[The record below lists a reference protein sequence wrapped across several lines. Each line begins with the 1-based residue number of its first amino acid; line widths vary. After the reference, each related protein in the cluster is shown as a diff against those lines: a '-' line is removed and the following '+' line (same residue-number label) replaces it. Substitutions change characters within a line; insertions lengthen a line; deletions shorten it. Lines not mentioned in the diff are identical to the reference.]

1 MSEVRRAYCLFPPL
15 IVLQETVS
23 GVVQVNA
30 PSWAHKGLVV
40 DAHGGI
46 IALPKG
52 KAVGVIAK
60 LDPEGGAAGGGAAGG
75 SSVLLSETIELEPA
89 GKLPAKPVEIPFEF
103 ECDGVGGRRLIETY
117 HGVYLSVVY
126 RVTAV
131 LKASGAFSSDLTHSA
146 EFLVQVPARTALE
159 PGPKTVDISPATLA
173 NIKKDSV
180 HEIPD
185 FQVLAKLEQTRCS
198 LTRPFTGTLT
208 LAKSEARVRSLELQ
222 LVRVESV
229 ATASGTQREATEI
242 QNLQVGEGDV
252 PRGVALPLYMVLPRM
267 FTCPSF
273 SSKTLSVQFEV
284 NVIVQFEDYYSV
296 TQNVPVVLF
305 RS

>member
-1 MSEVRRAYCLFPPL
+1 M
-15 IVLQETVS
+15 
-23 GVVQVNA
+23 
-30 PSWAHKGLVV
+30 
-40 DAHGGI
+40 
-46 IALPKG
+46 ALPKG

-60 LDPEGGAAGGGAAGG
+60 LDTDGAAGSG
-75 SSVLLSETIELEPA
+75 SSVLLQETIELEPA
-89 GKLPAKPVEIPFEF
+89 GKLPAGPLEIPFEF
-103 ECDGVGGRRLIETY
+103 ECAGVGGRRLVETY

-126 RVTAV
+126 SVRAV
-131 LKASGAFSSDLTHSA
+131 LKGSGAFASDLKHGA
-146 EFLVQVPARTALE
+146 EFLVQVPATVALE
-159 PGPKTVDISPATLA
+159 ATPRDVEISPASLS

-185 FQVLAKLEQTRCS
+185 FSVTGKLDQTKCS
-198 LTRPFTGTLT
+198 LTRPFTGSLVLT
-208 LAKSEARVRSLELQ
+208 KSEARVRSLELQ

-252 PRGVALPLYMVLPRM
+252 PRGVAIPLYMVLPRM

-296 TQNVPVVLF
+296 IQNVPPLLAPAF
-305 RS
+305 PSPRTHEIERSHRRWC